1 MAKLKQL
8 LKKSK
13 ITLKNNW
20 LKLSTKVT
28 GKTVWQLDEG
38 HVIEPAF
45 VSNGVQYY
53 RIKDYFNT
61 FSSRGLTAL
70 QVYEEWNMR
79 LQKEHLQMFIER
91 FDEIVNDP
99 KQIKV
104 SELWKI
110 VGMLKERLDFVVPTT
125 DLIYKFASVAFFDKN
140 ESPYSYDPEYA
151 KEKIK
156 RWKEAGDVNDFFIV
170 MQLKDIVPLPTLSE
184 QDLAIC
190 LSVIDKVAGHQLTK
204 LQDM

>member
-1 MAKLKQL
+1 MAKLRL
-8 LKKSK
+8 LLQRLR
-13 ITLKNNW
+13 ITTKNAW

-38 HVIEPAF
+38 HVIETAF
-45 VSNGVQYY
+45 ISNGVQYY

-79 LQKEHLQMFIER
+79 IQKEHLQMFIER

-110 VGMLKERLDFVVPTT
+110 VSMMKERLEFVVPTT

-151 KEKIK
+151 KKKIK
-156 RWKEAGDVNDFFIV
+156 HWKEAGDVNDFFIV

-190 LSVIDKVAGHQLTK
+190 LAVVDKVAGHQLMK